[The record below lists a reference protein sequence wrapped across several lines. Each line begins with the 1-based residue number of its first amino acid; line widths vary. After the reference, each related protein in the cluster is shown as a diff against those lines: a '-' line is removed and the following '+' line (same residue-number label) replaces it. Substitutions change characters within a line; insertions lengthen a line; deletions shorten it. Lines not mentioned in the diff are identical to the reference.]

1 MLRQGTAARSA
12 CLATLQTDLKV
23 DVAIVGAGNSTGN
36 LCPTVDVNLQAI
48 AADAAHAQL
57 VADGCD
63 CGCHGSRFSVEGK
76 VLEGPALVPLPRL
89 GTPAAEPGEEYGI
102 GEV

>member
-1 MLRQGTAARSA
+1 M
-12 CLATLQTDLKV
+12 
-23 DVAIVGAGNSTGN
+23 AIVGAGATGNSTGN

-48 AADAAHAQL
+48 AADAARAQL
-57 VADGCD
+57 VAEGWD
-63 CGCHGSRFSVEGK
+63 CGCHGSRFSAEGK

-89 GTPAAEPGEEYGI
+89 GTPAGEAGEEYGI

>member
-12 CLATLQTDLKV
+12 CLATLQTDLKA
-23 DVAIVGAGNSTGN
+23 DVAIVGAGATGN
-36 LCPTVDVNLQAI
+36 LCPTVDVNMQAI